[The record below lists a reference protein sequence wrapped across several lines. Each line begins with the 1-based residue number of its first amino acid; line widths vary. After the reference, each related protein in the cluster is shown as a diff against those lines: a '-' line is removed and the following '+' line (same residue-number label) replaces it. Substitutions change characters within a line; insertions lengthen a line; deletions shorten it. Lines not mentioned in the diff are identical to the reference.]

1 MQNQK
6 PKRKSIRLR
15 GFDYSEPREYFVT
28 ICSRNRKCIFG
39 EIINQE
45 MALNE
50 LGKIVEEEIL
60 NIPNRFK
67 NVEIK
72 IYTVM
77 PNHIHLI
84 VSILERE
91 DPIVGATLAVARKN
105 KAGATLAVARNNK
118 AGASPAPTI
127 GAVIGSFKSL
137 CFKKY
142 KEYVENNNRN
152 IETKFWRRNYY
163 EHIIRNEKS
172 YDKIYAYIE
181 SNSQTWERDRN
192 HPENA

>member
-1 MQNQK
+1 
-6 PKRKSIRLR
+6 
-15 GFDYSEPREYFVT
+15 
-28 ICSRNRKCIFG
+28 
-39 EIINQE
+39 

-60 NIPNRFK
+60 NIPNGFK

-72 IYTVM
+72 IYSVM

-84 VSILERE
+84 VSILASE
-91 DPIVGATLAVARKN
+91 DPIVGASLAVARKN
-105 KAGATLAVARNNK
+105 RAGASPAVARKNR
-118 AGASPAPTI
+118 AGASPAPTV
-127 GAVIGSFKSL
+127 GAIIGSFKSL

-142 KEYVENNNRN
+142 KKYVENNNFN
-152 IETKFWRRNYY
+152 IETKFWQRNYY

-172 YDKIYAYIE
+172 YDNIYAYIE

>member
-28 ICSRNRKCIFG
+28 ICSHNRECNFG

-84 VSILERE
+84 VSILASE
-91 DPIVGATLAVARKN
+91 DPIIGAS
-105 KAGATLAVARNNK
+105 LAVARNNK
-118 AGASPAPTI
+118 AGASPAPTV
-127 GAVIGSFKSL
+127 GAIIGSF
-137 CFKKY
+137 
-142 KEYVENNNRN
+142 
-152 IETKFWRRNYY
+152 TKPV
-163 EHIIRNEKS
+163 I
-172 YDKIYAYIE
+172 
-181 SNSQTWERDRN
+181 SN
-192 HPENA
+192 

>member
-1 MQNQK
+1 M
-6 PKRKSIRLR
+6 
-15 GFDYSEPREYFVT
+15 
-28 ICSRNRKCIFG
+28 
-39 EIINQE
+39 
-45 MALNE
+45 NE

-84 VSILERE
+84 VSILASE
-91 DPIVGATLAVARKN
+91 DPIVGATLAVARN
-105 KAGATLAVARNNK
+105 IK
-118 AGASPAPTI
+118 AGASPAPTV
-127 GAVIGSFKSL
+127 GAIIGSFKSL

-142 KEYVENNNRN
+142 KEYVENNNCN
-152 IETKFWRRNYY
+152 IETKFWQRNYY

-172 YDKIYAYIE
+172 YDNIYAYIE
-181 SNSQTWERDRN
+181 SNTQTWERDRN
-192 HPENA
+192 HPENAKIKKS

>member
-15 GFDYSEPREYFVT
+15 GFDYSESREYFVT
-28 ICSRNRKCIFG
+28 ICSHNRECNFG

-84 VSILERE
+84 VSILASE
-91 DPIVGATLAVARKN
+91 DPIVGATLAVARN
-105 KAGATLAVARNNK
+105 IK
-118 AGASPAPTI
+118 AGASPAPTV
-127 GAVIGSFKSL
+127 GAIIGSFKSL

-142 KEYVENNNRN
+142 KEYVENNNCN
-152 IETKFWRRNYY
+152 IETKFWQRNYY

-172 YDKIYAYIE
+172 YDNIYAYIE
-181 SNSQTWERDRN
+181 SNTQTWERDRN
-192 HPENA
+192 HPENAKIKKS